1 MRPEVWLVTELPIN
15 RFPQHSWIACA
26 ALGGWWWSK
35 STPRTAALARCWPTT
50 WHLSGESL
58 DSFTHK
64 HALGYVSGLYGS
76 QKFHRAECGLDP
88 ASIVAAVSVQ

>member
-1 MRPEVWLVTELPIN
+1 MNLLPV
-15 RFPQHSWIACA
+15 CA
-26 ALGGWWWSK
+26 ALAGCSWWK
-35 STPRTAALARCWPTT
+35 NTPRMAVSARCLPIT
-50 WHLSGESL
+50 WQPPASSL

>member
-1 MRPEVWLVTELPIN
+1 MDSLRRTRRLVVVEEHTV
-15 RFPQHSWIACA
+15 H
-26 ALGGWWWSK
+26 GGFGDML
-35 STPRTAALARCWPTT
+35 AHYLALA
-50 WHLSGESL
+50 GESL

-88 ASIVAAVSVQ
+88 ASIVAAVLQ